1 MTPTKHVQ
9 LILDEIVSRYD
20 QAIADHVWSRTEIKV
35 SSYLSADAMVDH
47 SSPSSANPSLE
58 LSMLQLISIF
68 KVMDEEGFSPSER
81 GSILMTAFESIT
93 GEPMSARA
101 WREINDAPVYG
112 TSQFSQ
118 EVKAELWRRV
128 NSDASR
134 KKDSKET

>member
-9 LILDEIVSRYD
+9 LILDDIASRYD
-20 QAIADHVWSRTEIKV
+20 QAIADHVWSLTEIRAATY
-35 SSYLSADAMVDH
+35 SSSDGMVDQ
-47 SSPSSANPSLE
+47 SFT
-58 LSMLQLISIF
+58 QLIAIY

-101 WREINDAPVYG
+101 WREISNAPVYG
-112 TSQFSQ
+112 TSQFSP